1 MSYPFA
7 KARSTPKISTL
18 PRQQSEATAH
28 LEIYKLLVEK
38 NRLQQELATLD
49 QRRHQILD
57 RLSVLNTEVAQLDKA
72 ASPNPA
78 EQKTAAPANPFG
90 HSEAF
95 NTLFLEY

>member
-38 NRLQQELATLD
+38 KRLQQELATLD

-57 RLSVLNTEVAQLDKA
+57 RLSVLNTQVTQLDPTAAANSSEPKPA
-72 ASPNPA
+72 AS
-78 EQKTAAPANPFG
+78 ANPFG
-90 HSEAF
+90 HREEF